1 MGQPVTVLHRALD
14 ALLVQPQGVIHD
26 AFFRFKATDHVIG
39 IGPSR
44 DSLRIDERSDL
55 NLMQAGFGQGVDQLD
70 LTLRRDRSG
79 LDLEA
84 LAGAFFLNIDFRRH
98 VAHRSLLHSI
108 RPFNALLAI
117 CVPAVEFTVSFAR
130 V

>member
-26 AFFRFKATDHVIG
+26 AFFRFKATDHVVG

-44 DSLRIDERSDL
+44 DALRIDERSDL

-70 LTLRRDRSG
+70 LRSVEIG
-79 LDLEA
+79 P
-84 LAGAFFLNIDFRRH
+84 G
-98 VAHRSLLHSI
+98 SI
-108 RPFNALLAI
+108 WKPSRGP
-117 CVPAVEFTVSFAR
+117 SS
-130 V
+130 